1 MRLESL
7 NESSRVLEI
16 RTLIQSKKALHHFY
30 SLSYEKYRQCLQ
42 LCPQEGSIL
51 EIGSGAGFAKEFIP
65 ELCASDI
72 IPYPNIDKVID
83 ATRLSF
89 EDNSLRAIF
98 LLNTFHHIPD
108 VDKFLTEACRCLKP
122 GGRILIIDQHV
133 GFISRI
139 VLEYLHHEP
148 FNPNTE
154 TWSFQSSGPLTGA
167 NGALA
172 WIVFERDKERFEKK
186 FSLLKLVS
194 YSPHTPLLYW
204 VSGGLKK
211 WSMAPKILIPFWQ
224 FIDRLFLKISRD
236 FGSFTDIEIYKR
248 LEA

>member
-1 MRLESL
+1 MKLESL

-30 SLSYEKYRQCLQ
+30 SLSYEKYRQCL
-42 LCPQEGSIL
+42 
-51 EIGSGAGFAKEFIP
+51 KE
-65 ELCASDI
+65 
-72 IPYPNIDKVID
+72 K
-83 ATRLSF
+83 
-89 EDNSLRAIF
+89 
-98 LLNTFHHIPD
+98 
-108 VDKFLTEACRCLKP
+108 
-122 GGRILIIDQHV
+122 
-133 GFISRI
+133 
-139 VLEYLHHEP
+139 
-148 FNPNTE
+148 
-154 TWSFQSSGPLTGA
+154 
-167 NGALA
+167 
-172 WIVFERDKERFEKK
+172 FEKK
-186 FSLLKLVS
+186 FSLLRRVS